1 MNKKE
6 RQRYARATFVTADH
20 NGDGVMDLEEVV
32 DLIRRISAEMH
43 LQLPPVDRIRKLVRL
58 CDKSGEGNLQRDDF
72 FSCFKA
78 ILESAVRHACVIKLQ
93 AGIRSKLARL
103 CTKRIREKALAN
115 ALAQAILTKALAT
128 EPPNRMHSFAL
139 TGTHDTNGDDASC
152 DGATDNGPNRK
163 NMCMNDSNSMDIKG
177 IYPTRG
183 HHPNGNGNGNSP
195 SEHGGSDRP
204 LIDEVLQDAEEPHV
218 SSACEDF
225 LPAPFDAPDLLTSS
239 LQRPTL
245 DKEEQQLSPR
255 PRRPRSNNNNEGS
268 DEESDQQTDQE
279 GADRQTGQEVRPAD
293 QQTDLE
299 AEDGGSEEVQ
309 EEDDFQPPSPPPRI
323 QPSIHVRPAIR
334 TSASEMDLM
343 RYAAR
348 GAGAFATS
356 AANPHLRFFASAGL
370 RCSEANPHIQ
380 LRFLNGASAQRRKR
394 SVSWDRQLA
403 DNTESDNDLVQALFR
418 LFSMFSCTTSRK

>member
-6 RQRYARATFVTADH
+6 RQHFARTTFVTADQ

-32 DLIRRISAEMH
+32 VLIRRISAEMH

-58 CDKSGEGNLQRDDF
+58 CDKSGKGSLKRDDF

-78 ILESAVRHACVIKLQ
+78 ILESAVRHACVIKIQ

-103 CTKRIREKALAN
+103 CTKRIREKAIAK
-115 ALAQAILTKALAT
+115 ALTRAILEKALAA
-128 EPPNRMHSFAL
+128 EPENRTHSSAR
-139 TGTHDTNGDDASC
+139 TGTHDSNGDGTDG
-152 DGATDNGPNRK
+152 DGATDDGMNGK
-163 NMCMNDSNSMDIKG
+163 NIYMNDSNSMKSNG
-177 IYPTRG
+177 LYPTKE
-183 HHPNGNGNGNSP
+183 HHPNGNGNGNGNGNIP
-195 SEHGGSDRP
+195 SEHGGVDRS
-204 LIDEVLQDAEEPHV
+204 LMDAEELRSARWTRV

-225 LPAPFDAPDLLTSS
+225 LPAPVDAPDLLTSL
-239 LQRPTL
+239 LQRPRL
-245 DKEEQQLSPR
+245 EEEEPLSPR
-255 PRRPRSNNNNEGS
+255 ARDRARWNNNLNNQGS

-279 GADRQTGQEVRPAD
+279 AEQE
-293 QQTDLE
+293 
-299 AEDGGSEEVQ
+299 GSEAVQ
-309 EEDDFQPPSPPPRI
+309 EEEDIQPPLPPPRI
-323 QPSIHVRPAIR
+323 QPSVHVRPAIR

-370 RCSEANPHIQ
+370 KCSEANPHIQ

-403 DNTESDNDLVQALFR
+403 HNTESDNDLVQALFR